1 MTKKRRLIIDP
12 SKQKK
17 PATQMDGKEQVDYY
31 HVMAYRKG
39 LKPYSNW
46 AELIV
51 CRIWMSKTADGA
63 GPVYCS
69 VWIRDPKQTLT
80 TSGRGVATGY
90 GYHKNSQALEEA
102 LENAGV
108 QLPFDIGGRG
118 TTAMYDAF
126 KVIAKKL
133 GFGDVEVVS

>member
-17 PATQMDGKEQVDYY
+17 PAKWMDGKELVDYY

-46 AELIV
+46 AELIT
-51 CRIWMSKTADGA
+51 CRIWMSKSADGA
-63 GPVYCS
+63 SPVYAS

-80 TSGRGVATGY
+80 TSGSGVATGY
-90 GYHKNSQALEEA
+90 GYNKLSQAVEEA

-118 TTAMYDAF
+118 NEAIRTAF
-126 KVIAKKL
+126 KTIAKKL